1 MENEPLK
8 PYLSFQ
14 SMLLDQA
21 QSHPER
27 TALKEVRDGVTFSV
41 TYEALYE
48 RVRKKAEG
56 NEPNPVRDAEGFL
69 HVPAQVSVASLV
81 DLFAAGF
88 EGGRFPF
95 RTSGTTASAREVILD
110 EKAILRSA
118 WNGEMMMHCTS
129 RDRLLSLLPM
139 THIFGFVCTLI
150 WPLSRGA
157 EVDLG
162 RGMRHLI
169 DDPNYFRPTILPVV
183 PTLLKF
189 LVGIG
194 SINPELKAIL
204 VGAGPCDGE
213 LLRAVQSRGI
223 DVRFGYGLTETASGL
238 AISLENEDPTAMA
251 LCPDTTLRLSE
262 EGEILVRTPCMME
275 GYKDDP
281 AHTAEKVVDG
291 ELRTG
296 DIGEFDEKGRLHIRG
311 RMDDVLVLPNGEKI
325 YLPEWESKI
334 SALLGTDVVIA
345 LKDHLPVLIAR
356 AGTRTRE
363 QMLVLLDEFNRE
375 MPIGRK
381 IRDLFLYEEDFPRTV
396 TGKLMR
402 WKILKNLQ

>member
-1 MENEPLK
+1 
-8 PYLSFQ
+8 
-14 SMLLDQA
+14 MLFDQA
-21 QSHPER
+21 RFHPKE

-41 TYEALYE
+41 TYEALYD
-48 RVRKKAEG
+48 RVRKRAAGK
-56 NEPNPVRDAEGFL
+56 EPNPERDAEGFL
-69 HVPAQVSVASLV
+69 HVPVQVSVASLV
-81 DLFAAGF
+81 DLLAAGF
-88 EGGRFPF
+88 EGGRFLF
-95 RTSGTTASAREVILD
+95 QTSGTTASARDVILD

-129 RDRLLSLLPM
+129 HDRLLSLLPM

-162 RGMRHLI
+162 RGMRHFM

-189 LVGIG
+189 LMGIG
-194 SINPELKAIL
+194 ALNPELKAIL

-213 LLRAVQSRGI
+213 LLRAAQSRGI

-251 LCPDTTLRLSE
+251 LCPDTKIRFSE
-262 EGEILVRTPCMME
+262 EGEILVRTPCLMD

-281 AHTAEKVVDG
+281 AHTVEKVVDG
-291 ELRTG
+291 ELHTG
-296 DIGEFDEKGRLHIRG
+296 DIGKLDGEGRLHIKG
-311 RMDDVLVLPNGEKI
+311 RIDDVLVLPNGEKI

-334 SALLGTDVVIA
+334 SALFGTDVVIA

-363 QMLVLLDEFNRE
+363 QMLALLDEFNQE
-375 MPIGRK
+375 TPIGRK
-381 IRDLFLYEEDFPRTV
+381 IQDLFLYQEDFPRTV

-402 WKILKNLQ
+402 WKILNNLP